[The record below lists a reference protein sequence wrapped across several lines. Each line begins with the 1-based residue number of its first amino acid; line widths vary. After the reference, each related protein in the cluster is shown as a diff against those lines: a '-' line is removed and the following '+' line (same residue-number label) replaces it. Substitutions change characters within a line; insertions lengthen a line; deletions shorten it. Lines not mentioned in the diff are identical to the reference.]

1 MNSFANKL
9 YFIYDYSSL
18 GLEVVCNLCPSGRPT
33 SSARDTLGV
42 LGIAAVDPPHHG
54 PAEEKGVER
63 NERDVAAAILSENK
77 AQCRQ

>member
-42 LGIAAVDPPHHG
+42 LGIAAVDPPHHH
-54 PAEEKGVER
+54 PTKEKGIER
-63 NERDVAAAILSENK
+63 NECDITAKIVG
-77 AQCRQ
+77 